1 MGMAF
6 GESILMG
13 GNGKNR
19 FYNAYAMTE
28 CVFLSLAK
36 ADFDYVVNSSERKI
50 FNEKW
55 TFLKSIPEFSAL
67 QLPRSKLVYLCENLI
82 SLQCI
87 KHTTL
92 FNQGDP
98 SNYLYLVKSGE
109 FQVTKKLHIKGIEQ
123 EITDY

>member
-67 QLPRSKLVYLCENLI
+67 
-82 SLQCI
+82 
-87 KHTTL
+87 
-92 FNQGDP
+92 
-98 SNYLYLVKSGE
+98 
-109 FQVTKKLHIKGIEQ
+109 
-123 EITDY
+123 

>member
-50 FNEKW
+50 FNEK
-55 TFLKSIPEFSAL
+55 
-67 QLPRSKLVYLCENLI
+67 
-82 SLQCI
+82 
-87 KHTTL
+87 
-92 FNQGDP
+92 
-98 SNYLYLVKSGE
+98 
-109 FQVTKKLHIKGIEQ
+109 
-123 EITDY
+123 